1 MEAYKLV
8 SANKGGPG
16 IDDKTINEFEADL
29 ENNLYKLW
37 NRMSSGSYF
46 PKPVKGVEIPKKTG
60 GVRLLGVPT
69 VEDRIAQMVARM
81 NLEPLL
87 EPIFCDDSYGYRPNK
102 SAIDAIKITRERCW
116 KYDWLI
122 EFDIKGLFDNIDH
135 ELLMKAVRKH
145 TDSKWVI
152 LYIERWLKAPIQM
165 PNGTT
170 SQRVSGTPQGSI
182 VSPILANLF
191 MHYAFDRWMKTK
203 NPHNP
208 WARYADDGVIHC
220 KTKEEA
226 QYVLKKLTERMREC
240 KLEIRPEKTAIIYC
254 RDVNRKEEHDNT
266 SFDFLGY
273 TFRTRVSRNRNGQ
286 YFASFSPAVS
296 KTARKAFRDN
306 IRDIRKGSSH
316 KSLEQMAKEMNPVLR
331 GWANYF
337 GNFRPSEMRNELIKV
352 NLALVCWAIR
362 KYKGLKRHKSKAL
375 NWLGRCAKTRPD
387 LFYHWEIG
395 LRPAA

>member
-1 MEAYKLV
+1 MV

-16 IDDKTINEFEADL
+16 IDDKTIKEFEADL
-29 ENNLYKLW
+29 KNNLYKLW

-60 GVRLLGVPT
+60 GIRLLGVPT
-69 VEDRIAQMVARM
+69 VEDRTAQMVARM

-170 SQRVSGTPQGSI
+170 SQRFSGTPQGSVI
-182 VSPILANLF
+182 SPILANLF
-191 MHYAFDRWMKTK
+191 MHYALDRWMETK

-226 QYVLKKLTERMREC
+226 QHVLKKLTERMREC
-240 KLEIRPEKTAIIYC
+240 KLEIHPEKTAIIYC

-273 TFRTRVSRNRNGQ
+273 TFRTRVARNRNGQ

-296 KTARKAFRDN
+296 KKARKAFRDN

-337 GNFRPSEMRNELIKV
+337 GCFRPSEMRNELIKV

-362 KYKGLKRHKSKAL
+362 KYKGLKRHKSEAL
-375 NWLGRCAKTRPD
+375 HWLGRCAKTRPD
-387 LFYHWEIG
+387 LFYHWEMG